1 MLRKILKKKFKIA
14 NKIKGITGKP
24 KGTGKSM
31 ILGSS
36 SKGGLSNKKKP
47 LKRFEPGKRPKP
59 GNKFR
64 PVTPKDKPKSIP
76 SPSGPKFKKP
86 IRDRF
91 MKK

>member
-47 LKRFEPGKRPKP
+47 LKKFEPGKRPKK
-59 GNKFR
+59 KFG
-64 PVTPKDKPKSIP
+64 PITPKRGKPQ
-76 SPSGPKFKKP
+76 
-86 IRDRF
+86 F